1 MPRQIRL
8 NLNLQ
13 TAGRHNAAWKTLEH
27 TERLG
32 NDVGHHVQ
40 VARLAEKGKLDAVF
54 LADGHGGPAE
64 PRGDAVAQFPAS
76 ELPLDEEPP
85 YARLAAAPADTSL
98 RARHREQLVTEA
110 RARGLTVRQLLFNNL
125 GGGHRVLIG
134 TPEQVADDIIEW
146 VDGGASDG
154 FNINIDV
161 QTEGL
166 EQFIDGVV
174 AELQQRGRFR
184 KDYEYQTFRENL
196 GVA

>member
-1 MPRQIRL
+1 
-8 NLNLQ
+8 
-13 TAGRHNAAWKTLEH
+13 
-27 TERLG
+27 
-32 NDVGHHVQ
+32 
-40 VARLAEKGKLDAVF
+40 LDADYLLDK
-54 LADGHGGPAE
+54 LA
-64 PRGDAVAQFPAS
+64 AQLGIPAS

-98 RARHREQLVTEA
+98 QARHREQLVTEA
-110 RARGLTVRQLLFNNL
+110 RTRSLTVRQLLFNNL
-125 GGGHRVLIG
+125 SGGHRVLIG

-146 VDGGASDG
+146 VDDGACDG

-174 AELQQRGRFR
+174 AELQRRGRFR
-184 KDYEYQTFRENL
+184 KDYEYETFRENL